1 VSRPDL
7 FLWEEWAVA
16 MRGDPVQTAL
26 LRAGVR
32 GPRYELVKIVQAPNA
47 PVVEIYHCCI
57 GLTQLNRDANSV
69 H

>member
-1 VSRPDL
+1 
-7 FLWEEWAVA
+7 
-16 MRGDPVQTAL
+16 VQTAL